1 MKSKRKTF
9 KYTECDYE
17 CTPKDILHISKGN
30 DWNRFSLDELSG
42 TNHFIDTVNT

>member
-17 CTPKDILHISKGN
+17 YTPKDILNISKGN
-30 DWNRFSLDELSG
+30 DWNRSSLDELSRQQSL
-42 TNHFIDTVNT
+42 H